1 MNKKENPGVS
11 RRGAAMLLLFS
22 LAVSVLLGFAMP
34 VHAAD
39 DGRTTLRTLRV
50 GFYPYTGY
58 MATAA
63 DGSRSGYAYE
73 LLQDIAQHENVTFT
87 YSCLNGNTQ
96 QAMQQLAAGQIDLI
110 PVLRRTAERD
120 EQFAFS
126 AEPIGTVATMLTVK
140 AGNRSIV
147 AGDYDTFDG
156 ITVGMSRSGN
166 GRNESFKAYAEEHGF
181 RYTSVYYDTDEE
193 LSRAL
198 RSGEITAAASN
209 RLRETKNEWI
219 IDTFDEQSIYIAMR
233 KDDTVTQQLVNDA
246 ISKIN
251 RNDPSWRTTL
261 FNKYYTGSHTSSK
274 INLTDA
280 EENYVI
286 ACNDADTAFTVL
298 VNPDRYPYSYMTP
311 DGMPTGIMVDI
322 FQTAAGRAR
331 LRYKFLKPADRSEY
345 KAMLADGQADFVI
358 DLTDDMSQAEN
369 YGYKLTDSYLS
380 AEFSWVLL
388 RRHNGAL
395 NNVAVAYDFSPTS
408 LEMPGL
414 SDTAHVEYLDSF
426 DDCLAAVHA
435 GTVDAYYTYTYQA
448 ERAVFDD
455 TRNELR
461 SMLSGERRNF
471 CIGVRQDYDVLLR
484 TVLNKSIDSLTRA
497 EISTITNA
505 YINLG
510 QQPFSLTRL
519 AYQYPA
525 IIVLTCLCVLVTA
538 VCIALAIRS
547 QRFRAETEK
556 ALRKAEEASV
566 AKTEFLSNMSHD
578 IRTPINGIMGM
589 LDIAEDN
596 FDNKARVRDCMT
608 KMRGAASHLLS
619 LINDVLDMT
628 KIESGNMQML
638 DTSFDLRALLD
649 SCCSIVE
656 GQIVDRHMTFT
667 KQIGPFWHPY
677 LIGSELHIRQVL
689 INILSNAVKYTPDGG
704 EINFRAKETLFEEG
718 LVHLRMEIK
727 DNGIGMSE
735 EFQKHIFEEFARE
748 ENSTVSGIQGTGL
761 GMSITKNIVDLM
773 GGTITIESEP
783 GKGSEFIVNLCFA
796 LSGQKVELRQLPQ
809 LEGLRALVADDDTDT
824 CLSVSTMLSKIGM
837 RPEWTISGRE
847 AVIRTRYAMEQGDEF
862 SVYIIDWMI
871 PDMNGIEIVRQIRKV
886 IGKSCP
892 IIILTAYDWSDIEEE
907 ARAAGVTAFCEKP
920 LFLSELRRVLA
931 EPFGAEPACR
941 PVQLNAEAFKGKKIL
956 LVEDNELNRE
966 IAVEILKE
974 AGFEVES
981 AEDGEIAVRKMKQAA
996 DGQYDLI
1003 LMDIQMPNMDGY
1015 EATRQIRALPDAA
1028 KAGIPIFAMTA
1039 NAFEEDRQNAL
1050 KAGMNGHIA
1059 KPLDIPHLL
1068 QVLADVLK

>member
-22 LAVSVLLGFAMP
+22 LVVSVLLGFAMP

-39 DGRTTLRTLRV
+39 GGRTTLRTLRV

-73 LLQDIAQHENVTFT
+73 TLQDMAKYEN
-87 YSCLNGNTQ
+87 LNYEYLGYDCDVNEI
-96 QAMQQLAAGQIDLI
+96 MDMLENGEVDIV
-110 PVLRRTAERD
+110 PMLRKTPEREERFD
-120 EQFAFS
+120 FS
-126 AEPIGTVATMLTVK
+126 AEPISNIATMLTVK

-147 AGDYDTFDG
+147 AGDYSTYDG
-156 ITVGMSRSGN
+156 MIVGVSRTGN
-166 GRNESFKAYAEEHGF
+166 SRNDSFKAYAEEHGF
-181 RYTSVYYDTDEE
+181 RYTPVYYDTDEE
-193 LSRAL
+193 LSSAL
-198 RSGEITAAASN
+198 RNGEITAAASN

-261 FNKYYTGSHTSSK
+261 FNKYYTGRHTSSK
-274 INLTDA
+274 IYLTDA
-280 EENYVI
+280 EVNYVT
-286 ACNDADTAFTVL
+286 ACNTAGTEFTVL
-298 VNPDRYPYSYMTP
+298 VNPDRYPYSYLTP
-311 DGMPTGIMVDI
+311 DGVPTGIMVDI
-322 FQTAAGRAR
+322 FKKAAGRAR

-358 DLTDDMSQAEN
+358 DLTDNLSQAED

-388 RRHNGAL
+388 RRHSGTL
-395 NNVAVAYDFSPTS
+395 NNVAVAYDFSPS
-408 LEMPGL
+408 ALEMPGL

-448 ERAVFDD
+448 ERTVFDD

-461 SMLSGERRNF
+461 SMLSGEQRNF

-497 EISTITNA
+497 EISTITNT

-538 VCIALAIRS
+538 VCIALAIRA

-735 EFQKHIFEEFARE
+735 EFLQHIFEPFTQEQR
-748 ENSTVSGIQGTGL
+748 SSRTHYKGTGL
-761 GMSITKNIVDLM
+761 GMAITKKLVDQMHGSLDV
-773 GGTITIESEP
+773 ESEP
-783 GKGSEFIVNLCFA
+783 GKGSTFIVR
-796 LSGQKVELRQLPQ
+796 LSLP
-809 LEGLRALVADDDTDT
+809 LGTPPKSEP
-824 CLSVSTMLSKIGM
+824 SVVVRHAASAAA
-837 RPEWTISGRE
+837 SGSSW
-847 AVIRTRYAMEQGDEF
+847 GDA
-862 SVYIIDWMI
+862 S
-871 PDMNGIEIVRQIRKV
+871 
-886 IGKSCP
+886 
-892 IIILTAYDWSDIEEE
+892 
-907 ARAAGVTAFCEKP
+907 AAGAETAAAAPAAAETVLP
-920 LFLSELRRVLA
+920 LAGLHLLLA
-931 EPFGAEPACR
+931 
-941 PVQLNAEAFKGKKIL
+941 
-956 LVEDNELNRE
+956 EDNELNSE
-966 IAVEILKE
+966 IATALLEEQGASITAVENGRLALE
-974 AGFEVES
+974 A
-981 AEDGEIAVRKMKQAA
+981 IQNAA
-996 DGQYDLI
+996 PRTYDAI
-1003 LMDIQMPNMDGY
+1003 LMDVMMPEMNGL
-1015 EATRQIRALPDAA
+1015 EATRCIRAFEGKGP
-1028 KAGIPIFAMTA
+1028 GEGTPIIAMTA
-1039 NAFEEDRQNAL
+1039 NVFADDVKACL
-1050 KAGMNGHIA
+1050 DAGMNSHVG
-1059 KPLDIPHLL
+1059 KPLDMK
-1068 QVLADVLK
+1068 VLIGEILKYTDAR

>member
-1 MNKKENPGVS
+1 MPAADDTEAARAMPAKYTCGAAGPASLPGCRAKRPELFSMNKKENPGVS

-22 LAVSVLLGFAMP
+22 LVVSVLLGFAMP

-39 DGRTTLRTLRV
+39 GGRTTLRTLRV

-73 LLQDIAQHENVTFT
+73 TLQDMAKYEN
-87 YSCLNGNTQ
+87 LNYEYLGYDCDVNEI
-96 QAMQQLAAGQIDLI
+96 MDMLENGEVDIV
-110 PVLRRTAERD
+110 PMLRKTPEREERFD
-120 EQFAFS
+120 FS
-126 AEPIGTVATMLTVK
+126 AEPISNIATMLTVK

-147 AGDYDTFDG
+147 AGDYSTYDG
-156 ITVGMSRSGN
+156 MIVGVSRTGN
-166 GRNESFKAYAEEHGF
+166 SRNDSFKAYAEEHGF
-181 RYTSVYYDTDEE
+181 RYTPVYYDTDEE
-193 LSRAL
+193 LSSAL
-198 RSGEITAAASN
+198 RSGEITAAVSN
-209 RLRETKNEWI
+209 RMRQTKNEWI
-219 IDTFDEQSIYIAMR
+219 IDTFDVQDSYIAVR
-233 KDDTVTQQLVNDA
+233 KGDAPTLRLVNNA
-246 ISKIN
+246 IAAMN
-251 RNDPSWRTTL
+251 RDNPSWRTTL

-280 EENYVI
+280 EENYVT
-286 ACNDADTAFTVL
+286 ACNTAGTEFTVL

-322 FQTAAGRAR
+322 FQKAAGRAR

-345 KAMLADGQADFVI
+345 KTMLADGQADFVI

-395 NNVAVAYDFSPTS
+395 NNVAVAYDFSPSS

-414 SDTAHVEYLDSF
+414 SDTAHIEYLNSF
-426 DDCLAAVHA
+426 DDCLAAVRD

-448 ERAVFDD
+448 ERTVFDD
-455 TRNELR
+455 THNELR
-461 SMLSGERRNF
+461 SMLSDEQRNF

-497 EISTITNA
+497 KISTITNA

-538 VCIALAIRS
+538 VCIALVIRA

-735 EFQKHIFEEFARE
+735 EFLQHIFEPFTQEQR
-748 ENSTVSGIQGTGL
+748 SSRTHYKGTGL
-761 GMSITKNIVDLM
+761 GMAITKKLVDQMHGSLDV
-773 GGTITIESEP
+773 ESEP
-783 GKGSEFIVNLCFA
+783 GKGSTFIVR
-796 LSGQKVELRQLPQ
+796 LSLP
-809 LEGLRALVADDDTDT
+809 LGTPPKAEP
-824 CLSVSTMLSKIGM
+824 SVVVRHAASAAA
-837 RPEWTISGRE
+837 SGSSW
-847 AVIRTRYAMEQGDEF
+847 GDA
-862 SVYIIDWMI
+862 
-871 PDMNGIEIVRQIRKV
+871 P
-886 IGKSCP
+886 
-892 IIILTAYDWSDIEEE
+892 
-907 ARAAGVTAFCEKP
+907 AAGAETAAAAPAAAETVLP
-920 LFLSELRRVLA
+920 LAGLHLLLA
-931 EPFGAEPACR
+931 
-941 PVQLNAEAFKGKKIL
+941 
-956 LVEDNELNRE
+956 EDNELNSE
-966 IAVEILKE
+966 IATTLLEEQGAKITAVENGRLALE
-974 AGFEVES
+974 A
-981 AEDGEIAVRKMKQAA
+981 IQNAA
-996 DGQYDLI
+996 PRTYDVI
-1003 LMDIQMPNMDGY
+1003 LMDVMMPEMNGL
-1015 EATRQIRALPDAA
+1015 EATRCIRAFEGKGP
-1028 KAGIPIFAMTA
+1028 GEGTPIIAMTA
-1039 NAFEEDRQNAL
+1039 NVFADDVKACL
-1050 KAGMNGHIA
+1050 DAGMNSHVG
-1059 KPLDIPHLL
+1059 KPLDMK
-1068 QVLADVLK
+1068 VLIGEILKYTDAR

>member
-11 RRGAAMLLLFS
+11 RRWAAILLLFS
-22 LAVSVLLGFAMP
+22 LAVSVLLSFAMP
-34 VHAAD
+34 VYAAD
-39 DGRTTLRTLRV
+39 GGRATLRTLRV
-50 GFYPYTGY
+50 GFYAYTGY
-58 MATAA
+58 HIMDA

-73 LLQDIAQHENVTFT
+73 TLQDMATYEN
-87 YSCLNGNTQ
+87 LNYEYLGYDCDVNEI
-96 QAMQQLAAGQIDLI
+96 MDMLENGEVDIV
-110 PVLRRTAERD
+110 PMLRKTPEREERFD
-120 EQFAFS
+120 FS
-126 AEPIGTVATMLTVK
+126 AEPISNIATMLTVK

-147 AGDYDTFDG
+147 AGDYSTYDG
-156 ITVGMSRSGN
+156 MIVGVSRTGN
-166 GRNESFKAYAEEHGF
+166 SRNDSFKAYAKEHGF
-181 RYTSVYYDTDEE
+181 RYTLVSYDTDEE
-193 LSRAL
+193 LSSAL
-198 RSGEITAAASN
+198 RTGEITAAVSN
-209 RLRETKNEWI
+209 RMRQTKNEWI
-219 IDTFDEQSIYIAMR
+219 IDTFDVQDSYIAVR
-233 KDDTVTQQLVNDA
+233 KGDAPTLRLVNNA
-246 ISKIN
+246 IAAMN
-251 RNDPSWRTTL
+251 RDNPSWRTTL

-286 ACNDADTAFTVL
+286 ACNDADTVFTVL
-298 VNPDRYPYSYMTP
+298 FNPDRYPYSYLTP

-322 FQTAAGRAR
+322 FQKAAGRAR

-345 KAMLADGQADFVI
+345 KTMLADGQADFVI

-395 NNVAVAYDFSPTS
+395 NNVAVAYDFSPSS

-414 SDTAHVEYLDSF
+414 NDTAHIEYLDSF
-426 DDCLAAVHA
+426 DDCLAAVRA
-435 GTVDAYYTYTYQA
+435 GTVDGYYTYTYQA
-448 ERAVFDD
+448 ERTVFDD
-455 TRNELR
+455 THNELR
-461 SMLSGERRNF
+461 SMLSDEQRNF

-484 TVLNKSIDSLTRA
+484 SVLNKSIDSLTRA

-538 VCIALAIRS
+538 VCIALVLRA

-735 EFQKHIFEEFARE
+735 EFLQHIFEPFTQEQR
-748 ENSTVSGIQGTGL
+748 SSRTHYKGTGL
-761 GMSITKNIVDLM
+761 GMAITKKLVDQMHGSLDV
-773 GGTITIESEP
+773 ESEP
-783 GKGSEFIVNLCFA
+783 GKGSTFIVR
-796 LSGQKVELRQLPQ
+796 LSLP
-809 LEGLRALVADDDTDT
+809 LGTPP
-824 CLSVSTMLSKIGM
+824 K
-837 RPEWTISGRE
+837 
-847 AVIRTRYAMEQGDEF
+847 
-862 SVYIIDWMI
+862 
-871 PDMNGIEIVRQIRKV
+871 
-886 IGKSCP
+886 
-892 IIILTAYDWSDIEEE
+892 
-907 ARAAGVTAFCEKP
+907 
-920 LFLSELRRVLA
+920 A
-931 EPFGAEPACR
+931 EPSVVVRHAASTAASGSSWGDAPAEGAETAAAAPAA
-941 PVQLNAEAFKGKKIL
+941 AETVLPLAGLHL
-956 LVEDNELNRE
+956 LLAEDNELNSE
-966 IAVEILKE
+966 IATALLEEQGASITAVENGRLALETI
-974 AGFEVES
+974 
-981 AEDGEIAVRKMKQAA
+981 QNAA
-996 DGQYDLI
+996 PRTYDAI
-1003 LMDIQMPNMDGY
+1003 LMDVMMPEMNGL
-1015 EATRQIRALPDAA
+1015 EATRCIRAFEGKGP
-1028 KAGIPIFAMTA
+1028 GEGTPIIAMTA
-1039 NAFEEDRQNAL
+1039 NVFADDVKACL
-1050 KAGMNGHIA
+1050 DAGMNSHVG
-1059 KPLDIPHLL
+1059 KPLDMK
-1068 QVLADVLK
+1068 VLIGEILKYTDAR